1 MIIQPQQI
9 CFNRLCT
16 NIDIQHSK
24 GPIFFTA
31 GPVKQHCNTK
41 PACHGCTFAVFSFK
55 ELYHFHSLEDRHKEQ
70 ELFKGSIV
78 EPSEIIQLANLAPDL
93 VSQLP
98 QGCYSCM
105 RKNVRHIKEKG
116 GLDRPDGV
124 IFITSHSPVLLPCIH
139 ITHCKILHFI
149 IYMFESLQIMI
160 LHDNEFR
167 NTGCRFCMLN

>member
-1 MIIQPQQI
+1 MIVQPQQI

-16 NIDIQHSK
+16 TIDIQHSK
-24 GPIFFTA
+24 GPKFFTA

-41 PACHGCTFAVFSFK
+41 PACCGCTFAVFSFK
-55 ELYHFHSLEDRHKEQ
+55 ELYHFHSLEDGHKEQ

-93 VSQLP
+93 VIQLP

-116 GLDRPDGV
+116 GAGQTRRCNIHYLPP
-124 IFITSHSPVLLPCIH
+124 ILLPCIY
-139 ITHCKILHFI
+139 ITHCKILLFI
-149 IYMFESLQIMI
+149 IYMPMNLYRS
-160 LHDNEFR
+160 
-167 NTGCRFCMLN
+167 